1 MSPPG
6 STPLLRV
13 EGLTTVFRLAG
24 GHEAAAVDDVSF
36 AIGTGETLGLVGE
49 SGSGKSVTALSLVR
63 LVRPPGRIAGGRVE
77 LGGRDLLPL
86 PDEAMRAIRGRRI
99 GFVFQEPM
107 VALDP
112 VYTVGAQ
119 IVEALRVHGLA
130 RGSDAWARA
139 TTLLERVRIPDPS
152 RRAREYPH
160 QLSGGLR
167 QRAMIAIALAA
178 EPDLLIADEPTTAL
192 DVTVQA
198 ELLDLLRDLR
208 TELNLSILL
217 ITHDLGVVAE
227 MAHRVAVMYGGR
239 IVEEGSVTD
248 MLSRPAHPYTRA
260 LLASLAESAPGT
272 RPRAIPGHVPALG
285 RLPAGCAFS
294 PRCPDRFEPCDR
306 LPRLTAVSPSHVAR
320 CFLYPGA

>member
-112 VYTVGAQ
+112 V
-119 IVEALRVHGLA
+119 
-130 RGSDAWARA
+130 
-139 TTLLERVRIPDPS
+139 
-152 RRAREYPH
+152 
-160 QLSGGLR
+160 
-167 QRAMIAIALAA
+167 
-178 EPDLLIADEPTTAL
+178 
-192 DVTVQA
+192 
-198 ELLDLLRDLR
+198 
-208 TELNLSILL
+208 
-217 ITHDLGVVAE
+217 
-227 MAHRVAVMYGGR
+227 
-239 IVEEGSVTD
+239 
-248 MLSRPAHPYTRA
+248 
-260 LLASLAESAPGT
+260 
-272 RPRAIPGHVPALG
+272 
-285 RLPAGCAFS
+285 
-294 PRCPDRFEPCDR
+294 
-306 LPRLTAVSPSHVAR
+306 
-320 CFLYPGA
+320 